1 MDEVTFDFRANA
13 DGILIRPLSKADYSK
28 WFSGFSRRKFSQH
41 PHDPGLPD
49 MTGCTATWFSALVD
63 KHQQLAADDKAYVF
77 AVFRQADG
85 AHLGMIDF
93 STLARDD
100 FQWGRIGYTIHNQY
114 WGNGYGKAA
123 VRLALEAAMTELR
136 YQRVEAHINLDN
148 PQSIALAKSV
158 GMRFEC
164 IRKGFIF
171 ENGQWTDHL
180 VFIYMQK

>member
-1 MDEVTFDFRANA
+1 MLFDFQSCA
-13 DGILIRPLSKADYSK
+13 DGVLVRPLRKGDYSK
-28 WFSGFSRRKFSQH
+28 WFSGFSRRKLSQH
-41 PHDPGLPD
+41 THDSGLLD
-49 MTGCTATWFSALVD
+49 MTVCTDSWFSDLVD
-63 KHQQLAADDKAYVF
+63 KHQRLAAEDKAYVF
-77 AVFRQADG
+77 AVFKEADG
-85 AHLGMIDF
+85 SHLGMIDF

-123 VRLALEAAMTELR
+123 VRMALDIGASKLH
-136 YQRVEAHINLDN
+136 YQRIEAHINLDN

-180 VFIYMQK
+180 VFVHTAQK

>member
-1 MDEVTFDFRANA
+1 MNFDYHTHA
-13 DGILIRPLSKADYSK
+13 DGIIVRPLCKEDYTK
-28 WFSGFSRRKFSQH
+28 WFSGFSRRKLSQH
-41 PHDPGLPD
+41 THDPGLLD
-49 MTGCTATWFSALVD
+49 MTDCTDSWFSDLVD
-63 KHQQLAADDKAYVF
+63 KHQQLAAEDKVYVF
-77 AVFRQADG
+77 AVFRETDG

-100 FQWGRIGYTIHNQY
+100 FQWGRIGYIIHNQY
-114 WGNGYGKAA
+114 WGKGYGKTA
-123 VRLALEAAMTELR
+123 VRLALDVAVCQLH

-158 GMRFEC
+158 GMHFEC

-180 VFIYMQK
+180 VFIHSAQK